1 MKSKRAF
8 ESVTRIRRIAPPY
21 VAQFAF
27 VVLSISIKLVGVSTL
42 PAHGSGPKGADASK
56 FNPLAD
62 HVWAWSAYGQP
73 RGLVSGHKNR

>member
-1 MKSKRAF
+1 M
-8 ESVTRIRRIAPPY
+8 TRIRRIAPPY

-62 HVWAWSAYGQP
+62 HVWAWSRLWPTQRARFRSQEP
-73 RGLVSGHKNR
+73 LVTILAALG